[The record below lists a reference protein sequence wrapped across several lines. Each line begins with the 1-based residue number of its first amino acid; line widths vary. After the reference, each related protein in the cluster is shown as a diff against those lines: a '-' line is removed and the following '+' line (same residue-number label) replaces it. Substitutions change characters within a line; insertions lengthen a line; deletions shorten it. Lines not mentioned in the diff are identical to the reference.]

1 MLWLTHFITKVW
13 TSVSLGESPE
23 SPRYGSLTRDGGLSL
38 KVCGLVLPSIVLCTT
53 SPEFYGMGS
62 VKICF
67 GLGQG
72 FHRFYMGDPGFKKK
86 NHPLQIFLKSWTQK
100 ALKKKKNSMSSWSS
114 VLVVSS
120 SGFPNATFLQ
130 SDVLEPIWFCLEA
143 ILCKGDEQAKLMNNQ
158 NWTFSHN
165 INHDWNCR
173 ILHPAF
179 LSFLLVSRTES
190 KI

>member
-1 MLWLTHFITKVW
+1 MLVYKYLGGKNKLCGCKRANKCRN
-13 TSVSLGESPE
+13 SLPILMTISQIC
-23 SPRYGSLTRDGGLSL
+23 L

-72 FHRFYMGDPGFKKK
+72 FHRFFMGDPGFKKK

-100 ALKKKKNSMSSWSS
+100 ALKKKKTSMSSWSS
-114 VLVVSS
+114 VLVASS
-120 SGFPNATFLQ
+120 SGFSNATFLQ

-143 ILCKGDEQAKLMNNQ
+143 ILCKKGDEQSKLD
-158 NWTFSHN
+158 
-165 INHDWNCR
+165 I
-173 ILHPAF
+173 
-179 LSFLLVSRTES
+179 
-190 KI
+190 